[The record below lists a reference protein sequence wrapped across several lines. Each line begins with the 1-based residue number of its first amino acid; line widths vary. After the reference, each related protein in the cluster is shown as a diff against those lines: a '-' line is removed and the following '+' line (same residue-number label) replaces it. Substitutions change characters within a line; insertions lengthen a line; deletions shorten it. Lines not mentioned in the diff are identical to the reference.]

1 MPSPAVVGDAV
12 EIKYPRFTVGILVPS
27 LTTFDTTLPLITKVT
42 SFWLAS
48 ILNRRNGKVP
58 VVVVATPVLTNDL
71 MTPLTR
77 TIAYQ
82 LSFGAVELAT
92 NIIACVGI
100 VATSAVPELRLLKP
114 IIYNVEDETGKY
126 DA

>member
-92 NIIACVGI
+92 NIIAFVGI
-100 VATSAVPELRLLKP
+100 TATSAVPELRLLKP